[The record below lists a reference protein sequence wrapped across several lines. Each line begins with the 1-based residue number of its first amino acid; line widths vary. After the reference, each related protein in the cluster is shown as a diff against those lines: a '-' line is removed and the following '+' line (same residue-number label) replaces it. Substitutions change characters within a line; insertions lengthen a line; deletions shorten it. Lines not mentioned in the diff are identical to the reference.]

1 MSNDLWFHALKVLNG
16 FRSTSEAK
24 DVYKLYEFQDDT
36 GILHRHKE
44 AVEAMYS
51 REERLDIK
59 TVYFELIKMM
69 LDEDRHKSPE
79 GHKQTR
85 EVDKIQGF
93 QVTSTNLEK
102 MLIITIAV

>member
-1 MSNDLWFHALKVLNG
+1 MF
-16 FRSTSEAK
+16 
-24 DVYKLYEFQDDT
+24 KLYEFQDDT

-44 AVEAMYS
+44 TVEAMYS

-93 QVTSTNLEK
+93 QVTCL
-102 MLIITIAV
+102 TIVPKVWSFQLQLCENSIRL